1 MTHDFK
7 DMVICKDNFFVN
19 PDKVLSLFDEE
30 SFFKSAAYPGMR
42 TNNLLESTN
51 ESSRNFGLFFAKKI
65 CDEIFPG
72 IHGLMI
78 DARFHINQVYNN
90 STANEGWIH
99 SDEADLA
106 GLVYLSKN
114 ECSLH
119 TGTSLFV
126 KDTLGDFA
134 VKDFTSRQEF
144 NLTDVP
150 SDEYINDLKE
160 NHKNFT
166 ETVRV
171 GNLYN
176 RLVAYDAK
184 IFHRPNRYNLEST
197 DTRKSIVFCIRG
209 FKRNFESKVNLNHN
223 WVDA

>member
-7 DMVICKDNFFVN
+7 DIMICKDNFFVN
-19 PDKVLSLFDEE
+19 PDKVLALFDEE
-30 SFFKSAAYPGMR
+30 SFFKSESYPGIR
-42 TNNLLESTN
+42 TNNLLESAN
-51 ESSRNFGLFFAKKI
+51 ESCRNFGLFLAKKI

-78 DARFHINQVYNN
+78 DARFHINHVYNN

-114 ECSLH
+114 ERSLH

-126 KDTLGDFA
+126 KDTKGDFA
-134 VKDFTSRQEF
+134 VKDFVSRQEF

-150 SDEYINDLKE
+150 SEEYINDLKE
-160 NHKNFT
+160 NHTNFT

-171 GNLYN
+171 GNMYN
-176 RLVAYDAK
+176 RLVAYDAT
-184 IFHRPNRYNLEST
+184 IFHRPNRYNLDSDE
-197 DTRKSIVFCIRG
+197 TRKSIVFFIRG
-209 FKRNFESKVNLNHN
+209 FKRNYESKINIQSSWEDL
-223 WVDA
+223 